1 LATLHPI
8 IIMSLDY
15 HYEFR
20 APALMPVETIRTF
33 LSKVGSH
40 ALAMGFID
48 AVFVDCAFQSD
59 EQRHFARRIC
69 DLPWVRDERLQSA
82 DFSSDPAVR
91 RLDSG
96 AGECGVFPVSG
107 VILVVV
113 NETGLETTLGF
124 LRFPQ
129 SLTGTA
135 GDGERVSIQDP
146 VGTDWQFRHRV
157 QSPDPRYRALVR
169 DFAEA
174 GFLVMEKD
182 EFRPGHGYSGDLV
195 DL

>member
-1 LATLHPI
+1 
-8 IIMSLDY
+8 MSLDY

-20 APALMPVETIRTF
+20 APALTPVETIRTF

-69 DLPWVRDERLQSA
+69 DLPWMKHERLQSA
-82 DFSSDPAVR
+82 NFSSDPAVH
-91 RLDSG
+91 RLDTE

-113 NETGLETTLGF
+113 NETGLETTFGF

-135 GDGERVSIQDP
+135 GDGTLVSIQNP
-146 VGTDWQFRHRV
+146 AGTDWQFRHRV

-174 GFLVMEKD
+174 GYLAMERD
-182 EFRPGHGYSGDLV
+182 EYRPDHGRSGDIA
-195 DL
+195 DFEDPPS